1 MKRPRKVLLA
11 VGLLLVLAPAT
22 VVAGGPPTPFVA
34 YGPIGSIDDGDV
46 TAAGKGGRFVVRD
59 REVTGVLFGSIG
71 GLPGVPGAGEPYTF
85 TFGTNVPLMTQ
96 SGEIHGTLTAGG
108 YEAKVHA
115 ASEIGATSI
124 SWCTVVPPGTPCD
137 GFIPGLLLQGT
148 FTFTAGAQG
157 HGTATGWVI
166 PLTDAA
172 GHIVGVLGGAIE
184 LTGQWQP

>member
-22 VVAGGPPTPFVA
+22 GLAGGPPTPFVA
-34 YGPIGSIDDGDV
+34 SGPILTIDAGDV
-46 TAAGKGGRFVVRD
+46 TAAGKGGRFVVNA
-59 REVTGVLFGSIG
+59 REVTGRLFGSIG
-71 GLPGVPGAGEPYTF
+71 GATGEPYTF

-108 YEAKVHA
+108 NEVRVHA
-115 ASEIGATSI
+115 TSDIGVTPI
-124 SWCTVVPPGTPCD
+124 PCVVAPPGTPCL
-137 GFIPGLLLQGT
+137 GGYLPGLLLQGT

-166 PLTDAA
+166 PAIDPTN